1 MRRVPIIPVVNPET
15 VDLARL
21 QFALTAGAHFLF
33 VALTLGLATVVALIQ
48 TRATV
53 RRSVVHQRM
62 TRFWGQLYIINYAM
76 GIVTGLVMEFQF
88 GLSWSG
94 LTHFAGN
101 VFGSSLALETLV
113 AFFIESTFLG
123 LWIFGWDRLNRWAH
137 LAVIWVV
144 TLTAYASA
152 YWILVS
158 NGFLQNPVGYRV
170 EGGTLRLIDA
180 VAVLTNENSI
190 VAFGHILGGALVTA
204 GFFLAGVSAY
214 HLFRRTKDQEF
225 FRKSLR
231 IGVFVSLPALLWT
244 ATIGAVQFSTAGA
257 ANPMKMAVFG
267 NDIEEIARLQAE
279 AVAAHG
285 PGNYVPPAGL
295 VQAGGSVMLT
305 MFGVMLALSLVSVL
319 LAAIRPVVRR
329 FRLWHLLL
337 IVAIPMPFVAM
348 IAGWVFRE
356 VGRQPWVVNGLLK
369 TSDAVSHLSPGAQ
382 RVSLIVFCSLFGLL
396 ILINYWLLAR
406 HARRGPD
413 AVALGRPAAE
423 TRPEPVPVATF

>member
-1 MRRVPIIPVVNPET
+1 VNPET

-21 QFALTAGAHFLF
+21 QFALTAGSHFLF
-33 VALTLGLATVVALIQ
+33 VALTLGLATVVACVQ
-48 TRATV
+48 TRATIS
-53 RRSVVHQRM
+53 RSVVHQRM
-62 TRFWGQLYIINYAM
+62 TRFWGQLYIINYAF

-137 LAVIWVV
+137 LALIWVV
-144 TLTAYASA
+144 TLTAHASA

-170 EGGTLRLIDA
+170 EGGTLTLVDA
-180 VAVLTNENSI
+180 AAVLTNANSL
-190 VAFGHILGGALVTA
+190 VAFGHVLGGALVTA

-214 HLFRRTKDQEF
+214 HLFRRTTEQEL

-231 IGVFVSLPALLWT
+231 IGVFISLPALLWT
-244 ATIGAVQFSTAGA
+244 AAIGGVQFATAGDA
-257 ANPMKMAVFG
+257 SPMKMAVFG
-267 NDIEEIARLQAE
+267 NRTEEIARRQAE
-279 AVAAHG
+279 AAATHG
-285 PGNYVPPAGL
+285 PGNYVPPTGW
-295 VQAGGSVMLT
+295 VQAGGT
-305 MFGVMLALSLVSVL
+305 VMLAVFGFMLLLSILNVL
-319 LAAIRPVVRR
+319 LSAIRPVVRR
-329 FRLWHLLL
+329 FRVWHLLL
-337 IVAIPMPFVAM
+337 IVAVPMPLVAM
-348 IAGWVFRE
+348 ISGWIFRE
-356 VGRQPWVVNGLLK
+356 MGRQPWAVNRLLK
-369 TSDAVSHLSPGAQ
+369 TSDAVSPLSPGAQ
-382 RVSLIVFCSLFGLL
+382 RASLIVFCSLFGLL

-413 AVALGRPAAE
+413 AVALGRPADE
-423 TRPEPVPVATF
+423 IRPEPGPVATF